1 LFSYARDS
9 SEPLLFSELCVADFL
24 ITCHIYESCGL
35 LTPGELTDL
44 RSALV
49 NNVTFASLAVRN
61 GFHKFLK
68 YNSSKLMDMIDNFVT
83 FQEEHNHA
91 VNEEVSLCWLAAL
104 LLRRAHLQ
112 CNSSPASAWEGQ
124 LGVLEAVTSVVN

>member
-1 LFSYARDS
+1 VQGVSCNTGLNHTS
-9 SEPLLFSELCVADFL
+9 PVADFL

-49 NNVTFASLAVRN
+49 NNATFASLTVRN

-68 YNSSKLMDMIDNFVT
+68 YTSPKLMDMVDVFVK
-83 FQEEHNHA
+83 FQEERNH
-91 VNEEVSLCWLAAL
+91 VINEDVSWYHYNVMASLLASWLPHLQPAL
-104 LLRRAHLQ
+104 L
-112 CNSSPASAWEGQ
+112 
-124 LGVLEAVTSVVN
+124 V